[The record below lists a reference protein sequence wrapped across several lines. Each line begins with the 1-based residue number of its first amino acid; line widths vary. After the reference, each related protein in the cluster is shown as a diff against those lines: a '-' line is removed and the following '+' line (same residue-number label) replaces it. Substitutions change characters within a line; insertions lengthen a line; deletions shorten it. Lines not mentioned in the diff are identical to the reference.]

1 MVFALMNGFCSSM
14 TLLKKSI
21 PRRVGSPPCQT
32 NSTTG
37 VGCEEM

>member
-1 MVFALMNGFCSSM
+1 M

-21 PRRVGSPPCQT
+21 PSRVGSPPCQT

-37 VGCEEM
+37 VGWDVM